1 MCQKNMITQ
10 TENKSEL
17 YSVRTAQGALTLTYR
32 LFEHHDIESGNY
44 RYSLYAEVCEN
55 GEDENVYIP
64 YISSSKAEAELLLAR
79 ICRGHVTPC
88 TLPDVISDIFESD
101 RE

>member
-1 MCQKNMITQ
+1 MIKQ

-17 YSVRTAQGALTLTYR
+17 YSVKTAQGALNLTYK

-64 YISSSKAEAELLLAR
+64 YISNSRSEAELLLAK

-88 TLPDVISDIFESD
+88 TLGDVIDDIFET
-101 RE
+101 ENE